1 MPPLQLR
8 DEASAAGDEPSMM
21 ARIYNQTVGV
31 GKDRYQTAVELLRKH
46 DVDVF
51 ILDDGYQYRR
61 LNRDVDLLLLG
72 HDSNGCMLPSGPF
85 REPRRALRR
94 ADYFLLTGGPE
105 EWQALLPAD
114 GKARCFTGSLRG
126 VALVGFESGRWREY
140 PLTVLYRSK
149 ILAVTGIADPSGFYR
164 VIGEWEGDLIDA
176 LQFPDHHSYSSR
188 DWQEISRLAR
198 DAEIVLTTEKDILKL
213 IAFPFA
219 RGKLFALR
227 VAMTV
232 ENGERLVQC
241 VVEKI
246 RAKTKALRTA

>member
-1 MPPLQLR
+1 
-8 DEASAAGDEPSMM
+8 
-21 ARIYNQTVGV
+21 
-31 GKDRYQTAVELLRKH
+31 
-46 DVDVF
+46 
-51 ILDDGYQYRR
+51 
-61 LNRDVDLLLLG
+61 
-72 HDSNGCMLPSGPF
+72 
-85 REPRRALRR
+85 
-94 ADYFLLTGGPE
+94 
-105 EWQALLPAD
+105 
-114 GKARCFTGSLRG
+114 
-126 VALVGFESGRWREY
+126 
-140 PLTVLYRSK
+140 VLYRSK

-164 VIGEWEGDLIDA
+164 VIGEWEGDLIDV

-241 VVEKI
+241 IVEKI
-246 RAKTKALRTA
+246 RDKTKALRTA